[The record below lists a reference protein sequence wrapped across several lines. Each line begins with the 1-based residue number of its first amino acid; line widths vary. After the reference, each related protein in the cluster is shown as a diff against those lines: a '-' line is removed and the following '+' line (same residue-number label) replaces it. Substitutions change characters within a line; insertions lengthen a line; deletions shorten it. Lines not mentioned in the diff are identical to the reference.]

1 MLPNTSSTM
10 LIELLSNA
18 KICGSGEQVVNTYR
32 SLKRPPPPI
41 SPIFSCTLT
50 LLCARNVMVFFF
62 IFIFFIYKPSFI
74 HIFFKC
80 LPYPSCDSCISLF
93 CISLLAPQH
102 FSWFLFQ
109 LYFFMVSLVLCVLY
123 WRSSYWSSRCFEFTR
138 ALFSLCST
146 FIFSLC
152 VLPQFLSSC
161 HLVYF
166 LLPLSFE
173 LYQHAKNG
181 LLCFQIIHVKDIPLN
196 LEISTKCFCGH
207 RIQIHVHAVS

>member
-1 MLPNTSSTM
+1 MSS
-10 LIELLSNA
+10 LSFL
-18 KICGSGEQVVNTYR
+18 R
-32 SLKRPPPPI
+32 
-41 SPIFSCTLT
+41 
-50 LLCARNVMVFFF
+50 
-62 IFIFFIYKPSFI
+62 
-74 HIFFKC
+74 
-80 LPYPSCDSCISLF
+80 LF
-93 CISLLAPQH
+93 CIPLLAPQH
-102 FSWFLFQ
+102 FSWFLFQFHLFQ

-161 HLVYF
+161 HLVCF

-207 RIQIHVHAVS
+207 RIQIRVHAVSSARLKPHRFVQKKNPISETSPFMPFMQVAASKMWQSGSWFCTVWSTSRANWLNMLRHDMDYVLWLTKEILL